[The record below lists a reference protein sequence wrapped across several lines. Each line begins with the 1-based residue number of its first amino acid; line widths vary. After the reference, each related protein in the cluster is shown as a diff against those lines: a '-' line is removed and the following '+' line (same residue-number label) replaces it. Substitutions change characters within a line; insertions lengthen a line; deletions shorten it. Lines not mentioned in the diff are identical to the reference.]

1 MSRLAD
7 MLMGMD
13 RRVLP
18 PEGIGGIPQL
28 TAPGE
33 GASRRWRRAAVLV
46 IVVGMLAFPAAAFMM
61 RPRPVTLTATG
72 ASARTVAPLPTP
84 GPAASDERFQA
95 LVGRALQAAQARA
108 LPEAAGLLEK
118 ALELKPTDA
127 ETWNSLGVVL
137 VLQGDTAR
145 GADAFGQAL
154 RLDPTRPEAHRNLAV
169 ALEWALSRDRADHAR
184 LVREIVPSFDGA
196 TRLTAYL
203 DQWLGG
209 NGQSGR
215 FAFEGL
221 SSAGSPS

>member
-1 MSRLAD
+1 
-7 MLMGMD
+7 MLTGMD

-18 PEGIGGIPQL
+18 PEGIGGIPRL

-46 IVVGMLAFPAAAFMM
+46 IVVGMLAFPAAAIMM

-72 ASARTVAPLPTP
+72 ASALTVAPLPTP
-84 GPAASDERFQA
+84 GPAASDERFQT

-154 RLDPTRPEAHRNLAV
+154 RLDPTHPEAHRNLAV
-169 ALEWALSRDRADHAR
+169 ALDRQGRSGEAVPHYRAFLRLSPAAHPTRDEVRRR
-184 LVREIVPSFDGA
+184 LAEV
-196 TRLTAYL
+196 
-203 DQWLGG
+203 
-209 NGQSGR
+209 SGSR
-215 FAFEGL
+215 VEE
-221 SSAGSPS
+221 

>member
-84 GPAASDERFQA
+84 GPAGSDERFQA
-95 LVGRALQAAQARA
+95 LVGQALQAVQTRA

-154 RLDPTRPEAHRNLAV
+154 RLDPTHPEAHRNLAV
-169 ALEWALSRDRADHAR
+169 ALDRQGRSGEAVPHYRAFLRLSPAPHPTRDEVRRR
-184 LVREIVPSFDGA
+184 LAEV
-196 TRLTAYL
+196 
-203 DQWLGG
+203 
-209 NGQSGR
+209 SGSR
-215 FAFEGL
+215 VEE
-221 SSAGSPS
+221 

>member
-46 IVVGMLAFPAAAFMM
+46 IVVGMLAFPAAAIMM

-84 GPAASDERFQA
+84 GAAGGPGARSSGG
-95 LVGRALQAAQARA
+95 GRAPGEGAGA
-108 LPEAAGLLEK
+108 EA
-118 ALELKPTDA
+118 DRR
-127 ETWNSLGVVL
+127 
-137 VLQGDTAR
+137 GDM
-145 GADAFGQAL
+145 
-154 RLDPTRPEAHRNLAV
+154 E
-169 ALEWALSRDRADHAR
+169 
-184 LVREIVPSFDGA
+184 
-196 TRLTAYL
+196 
-203 DQWLGG
+203 
-209 NGQSGR
+209 QSGR
-215 FAFEGL
+215 GPGAPGRH
-221 SSAGSPS
+221 GPRRR